1 MLSCYD
7 CVRYL
12 DAFLDNELGVKES
25 LDIQEHMSAC
35 AACAS
40 RAEAERKL
48 RAFVRQH
55 APVLPLP
62 DEVKRRIIHQAV
74 PSSVPQSG
82 WARFRCA
89 MHTRDFTMGMA
100 TAAAVLLLVFLGLF
114 SWAFEK
120 DDIIQKFVR
129 EASLA
134 YQAYKTQQVPLEV
147 QGSNDTVVVQ
157 WFNSRMGH
165 QLKVPCITDGA
176 TKLLGGRLCRLLDRY
191 SAALR
196 YQRHGTDIYV
206 FAFKGPGVS
215 LPAKS
220 LVHTKAGDVYVHR
233 IDGRLVALWQ
243 WGDTT
248 YSMVGDLNRDDLLQ
262 VANTINY
269 R

>member
-7 CVRYL
+7 CAKYL

-25 LDIQEHMSAC
+25 LDLQEHMAACVAC
-35 AACAS
+35 AD
-40 RAEAERKL
+40 RAAAERQL

-62 DEVKRRIIHQAV
+62 DEVKRRIIHQATRCLA
-74 PSSVPQSG
+74 PQNRQRRS
-82 WARFRCA
+82 RFA
-89 MHTRDFTMGMA
+89 VYSRDFTVGAA
-100 TAAAVLLLVFLGLF
+100 TAAAIFLLVFLGLF
-114 SWAFEK
+114 SRLFER
-120 DDIIQKFVR
+120 DDMLQKFAR
-129 EASLA
+129 EASMA
-134 YQAYKTQQVPLEV
+134 YQVYKTQQVPLEV
-147 QGSNDTVVVQ
+147 QESNDTLVVQ

-165 QLKVPCITDGA
+165 QFKVPCITDQA
-176 TKLLGGRLCRLLDRY
+176 TKLLGGRLCRLLDRQ

-206 FAFKGPGVS
+206 FAFKSPGVS
-215 LPAKS
+215 LHTQS

-262 VANTINY
+262 VANTISY

>member
-25 LDIQEHMSAC
+25 LDIQEHMSVC
-35 AACAS
+35 AACAG
-40 RAEAERKL
+40 RAAAERKL
-48 RAFVRQH
+48 RTFIRQH
-55 APVLPLP
+55 ATVLPLP
-62 DEVKRRIIHQAV
+62 DDVKRRIVHQAM
-74 PSSVPQSG
+74 PASVPQSA
-82 WARFRCA
+82 WARFRGA
-89 MHTRDFTMGMA
+89 VHSREFTMGMA
-100 TAAAVLLLVFLGLF
+100 TAAAVFLLVFVGLF
-114 SWAFEK
+114 SRAFEK
-120 DDIIQKFVR
+120 EDMIQKFVR

-134 YQAYKTQQVPLEV
+134 YQVYKTQHVPLEV

-157 WFNSRMGH
+157 WFNSRMGQ
-165 QLKVPCITDGA
+165 QLKVPCITDQA
-176 TKLLGGRLCRLLDRY
+176 TKLLGGRLCRLLDRH
-191 SAALR
+191 SAVLR

-233 IDGRLVALWQ
+233 IDDRLVALWK

-248 YSMVGDLNRDDLLQ
+248 YSMVGDLNRDDFLQ
-262 VANTINY
+262 VANTIDY